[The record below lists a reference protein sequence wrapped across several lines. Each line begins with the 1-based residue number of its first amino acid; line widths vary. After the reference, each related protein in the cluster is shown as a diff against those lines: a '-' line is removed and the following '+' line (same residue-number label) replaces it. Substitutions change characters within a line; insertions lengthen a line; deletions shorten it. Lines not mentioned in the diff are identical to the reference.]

1 MSKKACMSTIVCAM
15 TSMKMLTFLITVKS
29 FAKILYHH
37 KLIINEKMLLFK
49 LLIVPLVSPV
59 IIEDFVDTTSSCP
72 NRLIAM

>member
-1 MSKKACMSTIVCAM
+1 MSIIVCVM

-29 FAKILYHH
+29 FAKILYQN
-37 KLIINEKMLLFK
+37 KLIITEKMLLFK

-72 NRLIAM
+72 NSSIAV